1 MKIYTT
7 EEITKKL
14 NRKKIIKNIFK
25 AIIYPIIIL
34 VLICNIILLVQK
46 IITPDKIASIFG
58 YKAFVISS
66 GSMEPT
72 LNIGDIVII
81 KETKQEQISKG
92 NIITF
97 RKDGYN
103 ITHRINDIIE
113 KDGEKYY
120 QTKGDKNTTNDA
132 DLVKYEEIEG
142 VYVFKID
149 KIGSIITYAQ
159 NTTTII
165 IIICVIY
172 LIYRISAEKD
182 DRKIARHE
190 KRKEYE
196 KKNQNEK

>member
-120 QTKGDKNTTNDA
+120 QTKGDKNTTTDA

-165 IIICVIY
+165 IIVCVIY

-196 KKNQNEK
+196 KKNQNKK